1 MSPFFYIIHV
11 YFPHIEE
18 GFTGIFSNLT
28 LLRLME
34 FPQTLVQTS
43 QDITLYILRSIRF
56 YFLNMLHFLL

>member
-1 MSPFFYIIHV
+1 MPLFLLVLQAVLMYPFFSISHV

-34 FPQTLVQTS
+34 FLQILVQTS
-43 QDITLYILRSIRF
+43 QDIPLYI
-56 YFLNMLHFLL
+56 